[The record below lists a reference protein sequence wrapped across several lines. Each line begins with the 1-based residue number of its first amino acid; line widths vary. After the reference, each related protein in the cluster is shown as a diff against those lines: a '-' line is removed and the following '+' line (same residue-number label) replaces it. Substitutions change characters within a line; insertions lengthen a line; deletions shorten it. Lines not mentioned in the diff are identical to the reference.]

1 MGEQEVEIIAGVGNE
16 VFYFFV
22 LLVLLLLVVLAWYS
36 TYVVEPVV
44 QSVILVERSP
54 VGGAV
59 GNNQIQA
66 SSPEEVRQAVTQ
78 FLQQQPSERDET
90 EETSSSNQ
98 VPNQQTTQ
106 DSHQVNDEAEV
117 EDVGPLPEE
126 DRVIVRLKFLN
137 DTQKDV
143 SASLVENIG
152 QFKRRNFSEEISS
165 NKNVRLIFNGQVLRD
180 ETSTLRSC
188 GLFDRCVVHCLIHAS
203 NSSQNQTS
211 SGLGHGHSHSHGS
224 HTHGHTHNHAPHR
237 DLDVSAYFIPI
248 LGLALAMLWY
258 FAVAYN
264 MYFNIMST
272 SALIGLTSLYFLSVY
287 GTHFHVNVAVRTGPG
302 VQE

>member
-1 MGEQEVEIIAGVGNE
+1 M
-16 VFYFFV
+16 
-22 LLVLLLLVVLAWYS
+22 
-36 TYVVEPVV
+36 

-78 FLQQQPSERDET
+78 LLQQQPTERDET

-188 GLFDRCVVHCLIHAS
+188 GL
-203 NSSQNQTS
+203 
-211 SGLGHGHSHSHGS
+211 
-224 HTHGHTHNHAPHR
+224 
-237 DLDVSAYFIPI
+237 
-248 LGLALAMLWY
+248 W
-258 FAVAYN
+258 
-264 MYFNIMST
+264 
-272 SALIGLTSLYFLSVY
+272 
-287 GTHFHVNVAVRTGPG
+287 
-302 VQE
+302 

>member
-1 MGEQEVEIIAGVGNE
+1 MG
-16 VFYFFV
+16 
-22 LLVLLLLVVLAWYS
+22 
-36 TYVVEPVV
+36 
-44 QSVILVERSP
+44 
-54 VGGAV
+54 
-59 GNNQIQA
+59 
-66 SSPEEVRQAVTQ
+66 
-78 FLQQQPSERDET
+78 
-90 EETSSSNQ
+90 
-98 VPNQQTTQ
+98 TTQ

-143 SASLVENIG
+143 SASLVENI
-152 QFKRRNFSEEISS
+152 
-165 NKNVRLIFNGQVLRD
+165 
-180 ETSTLRSC
+180 

-258 FAVAYN
+258 
-264 MYFNIMST
+264 
-272 SALIGLTSLYFLSVY
+272 
-287 GTHFHVNVAVRTGPG
+287 
-302 VQE
+302 